1 MQKGMYG
8 FLLTL
13 LLVIVTACGNVEAE
27 GETAGHDDDSKEKIT
42 LKFAVS
48 QPTTHTMNKVM
59 YTPFMEEVTKRTDG
73 QVEFEFY
80 PSEQLG
86 KIDDLLD
93 LTGNGVVDIGIYIPN
108 YYSSKMPIT
117 SSIMNMPGLFE
128 NSYEGSIVYHDLVKE
143 SESLIN
149 TDYSNNGIVP
159 LFNLA
164 SPLTEFWTNGKEIKV
179 PSDAQGMK
187 VRISSELTNKA
198 MQDLKASPINITM
211 AEMYE
216 GMERGVFDAMLLN
229 GASTKDY
236 GMEDLIKYGTVGV
249 GFGGGLLGVGIN
261 EKVFTGLPE
270 HIQEVLIEVGDELT
284 KSVAQHYD
292 DYTTEVIGQF
302 EDAGVEMHRLTDEE
316 YAEWQ
321 KFYEDFEE
329 EWTKTQDNAD
339 LADVLEAFKEKVIEY
354 RNK

>member
-1 MQKGMYG
+1 MKKGMYG
-8 FLLTL
+8 FLLLL
-13 LLVIVTACGNVEAE
+13 LLVIVTACSNVEAE
-27 GETAGHDDDSKEKIT
+27 GDNAGAKSDDSKEKIT

-93 LTGNGVVDIGIYIPN
+93 LTGNGVADIGMYIPN

-117 SSIMNMPGLFE
+117 SNLMNMPGLFE
-128 NSYEGSIVYHDLVKE
+128 SSYEGSVIYHEIIKE
-143 SESLIN
+143 NESLIKS
-149 TDYSNNGIVP
+149 DYANNGIIP
-159 LFNLA
+159 LFSLA
-164 SPLTEFWTNGKEIKV
+164 SPLAEFWTNGKEIKV
-179 PSDAQGMK
+179 PNDIQGMK
-187 VRISSELTNKA
+187 IRISSELTNKA
-198 MQDLKASPINITM
+198 MKDLKASPINITM

-216 GMERGVFDAMLLN
+216 GMERGVFNGMLLN

-236 GMEDLIKYGTVGV
+236 GMEDLVKYGTVGA

-261 EKVFTGLPE
+261 EKVFNGLPE
-270 HIQEVLIEVGDELT
+270 QIQDVLIEVGDELT
-284 KSVAQHYD
+284 ESVAQHYD
-292 DYTTEVIGQF
+292 DYTNEVISQF
-302 EDAGVEMHRLTDEE
+302 EDAGVKMHRITEEE
-316 YAEWQ
+316 YAVWK

-329 EWTKTQDNAD
+329 AWTKSQDSPD
-339 LADVLEAFKEKVIEY
+339 LDAVLQSFKKKVIEH
-354 RNK
+354 RE